1 MEDLEAG
8 TSMMAIY
15 LSSLG
20 AVPDYVASFDAVA
33 TRKAVAMPEVHV
45 YNVQANVVFPMRIKE
60 VEAPMLTGYFEHALS
75 LSARFVPGFA
85 RKEGPKLI
93 KHIKKLMYEACET
106 GRSWGDDDT
115 EEEEEEQL
123 SSLAALPAPA
133 ATSSSKK

>member
-1 MEDLEAG
+1 
-8 TSMMAIY
+8 
-15 LSSLG
+15 
-20 AVPDYVASFDAVA
+20 
-33 TRKAVAMPEVHV
+33 
-45 YNVQANVVFPMRIKE
+45 
-60 VEAPMLTGYFEHALS
+60 MLTGYFEHLLS

-106 GRSWGDDDT
+106 GRSWGDDDDDTT
-115 EEEEEEQL
+115 EEEEEEQV